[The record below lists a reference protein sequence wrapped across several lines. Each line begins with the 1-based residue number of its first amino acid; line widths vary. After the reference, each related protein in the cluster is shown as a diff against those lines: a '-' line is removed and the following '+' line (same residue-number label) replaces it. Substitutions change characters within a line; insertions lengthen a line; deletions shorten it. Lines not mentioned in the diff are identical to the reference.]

1 MKKTF
6 KGIVTSDK
14 MTGTAS
20 VRVET
25 IKTHPKYG
33 KRIKSHKKFLA
44 DNAIGAKIGQTV
56 IIESV
61 KPISKNKSFKVLEVV
76 AK

>member
-1 MKKTF
+1 MKKTL

-14 MTGTAS
+14 MTGTVS

-25 IKTHPKYG
+25 VKTHPKYG
-33 KRIKSHKKFLA
+33 KRIKFHKKFLA
-44 DNAIGAKIGQTV
+44 DNALGAKTGQTV

-61 KPISKNKSFKVLEVV
+61 KPISKNKSFKVSEVV